1 MSKGAYVGRFIAV
14 TAAAAL
20 ALTACSGAQET
31 GGTTDGG
38 TTDEGTTG
46 GDEVTLEFS
55 QWWEPELPEG
65 AFRELMDQFEEENP
79 GIKVELL
86 SGPYASTKEQV
97 VAGAAA
103 GTMSDVVGLDGAWV
117 SDFAQQGAIADLTTL
132 MADVGYDDSE
142 LASQVQVDGA
152 TYMIPVVNFVYPM
165 FTNDALLADAG
176 VTEPPTTRSEFAEAA
191 AAITTGET
199 YGWIL
204 PLSLEAPN
212 GVQNDVMSW
221 VWASGGSMLEDGMPA
236 LVDNPDVS
244 SATEF
249 IQGLW
254 DDGVIAPGSFT
265 MKEQDKVEEFTNGR
279 VGMMIDS
286 LAHVNLI
293 RESNPDLGFSISA
306 IPAEDGY
313 DGERGIPYASW
324 GIGVAENSEHKEE
337 AFKLVEF
344 LMSETVNS
352 ELSSIANAFPG
363 NVGSVPDFVEEDE
376 LFGTAFEI
384 YQSGFPANEFTGLP
398 VAEQLM
404 RDFGEEFQRALD
416 GQQSM
421 EDALAAA
428 QAKWE
433 EEF

>member
-1 MSKGAYVGRFIAV
+1 
-14 TAAAAL
+14 
-20 ALTACSGAQET
+20 
-31 GGTTDGG
+31 
-38 TTDEGTTG
+38 
-46 GDEVTLEFS
+46 
-55 QWWEPELPEG
+55 
-65 AFRELMDQFEEENP
+65 
-79 GIKVELL
+79 
-86 SGPYASTKEQV
+86 
-97 VAGAAA
+97 
-103 GTMSDVVGLDGAWV
+103 
-117 SDFAQQGAIADLTTL
+117 
-132 MADVGYDDSE
+132 
-142 LASQVQVDGA
+142 
-152 TYMIPVVNFVYPM
+152 MIPVVNFVYPM

-176 VTEPPTTRSEFAEAA
+176 LSAPPATRSEFAAAA
-191 AAITTGET
+191 AAITSDNT

-212 GVQNDVMSW
+212 GIQNDVMSW
-221 VWASGGSMLEDGMPA
+221 VWASGGSMLDGGAPA
-236 LVDNPDVS
+236 LVDNSDVT
-244 SATEF
+244 SAMEF
-249 IQGLW
+249 VQGLW
-254 DDGVIAPGSFT
+254 DDGVVAPGAFT

-293 RESNPDLGFSISA
+293 RESNPDLEFSISA
-306 IPAEDGY
+306 IPSEDGY
-313 DGERGIPYASW
+313 SGERGIPYASW
-324 GIGVAENSEHKEE
+324 GIGVAENSEHKAE

-344 LMSETVNS
+344 LMSESVNS

-363 NVGSVPDFVEEDE
+363 NVDSVPDFVEEDE
-376 LFGTAFEI
+376 LFGAAFEI

-421 EDALAAA
+421 DDALRAA

>member
-1 MSKGAYVGRFIAV
+1 MSKGALIGRLVAV
-14 TAAAAL
+14 TGAAAL
-20 ALTACSGAQET
+20 VLTGCAGTPDPGPET
-31 GGTTDGG
+31 GGGAGDGG
-38 TTDEGTTG
+38 AA
-46 GDEVTLEFS
+46 GDEVVLEFS
-55 QWWEPELPEG
+55 QWWEPELPSG
-65 AFRELMDQFEEENP
+65 AFRALIDRFEAENP
-79 GIKVELL
+79 GIRVELL

-97 VAGAAA
+97 IAGAAA

-117 SDFAQQGAIADLTTL
+117 SDFAKQGSIADLTAL
-132 MADVGYDDSE
+132 MSEVGYDDSE
-142 LASQVQVDGA
+142 LASQVQANGA

-165 FTNDALLADAG
+165 FINNDLLAAAG
-176 VTEPPTTRSEFAEAA
+176 VDSPPTTRSEFAAA
-191 AAITTGET
+191 AAAVAEGGEAA
-199 YGWIL
+199 GWIL

-212 GVQNDVMSW
+212 GIQNDVMSW
-221 VWASGGSMLEDGMPA
+221 VWASGGSMLEDGQPA

-244 SATEF
+244 SATTF
-249 IQGLW
+249 IQELW
-254 DDGVIAPGSFT
+254 DAGVIAPGSFT

-279 VGMMIDS
+279 VGMTISS

-293 RESNPDLGFSISA
+293 REQNPDLDFSITA

-324 GIGVAENSEHKEE
+324 GIGVAENSEHKAE
-337 AFKLVEF
+337 AFKLIEF
-344 LMSETVNS
+344 LMSESVNS
-352 ELSSIANAFPG
+352 ELASIANAFPD
-363 NVGSVPDFVEEDE
+363 NVNSVPDFVTEDE

-421 EDALAAA
+421 DDALAAA

-433 EEF
+433 REF